1 MHQFGSLKSI
11 GPTIPRGD
19 PRYWLEGIV
28 LENVHALTATSMS
41 DSNTDDIK
49 SSAHSVVCTQIIDL
63 LLPTGGPDVFAD
75 KFDSI

>member
-1 MHQFGSLKSI
+1 
-11 GPTIPRGD
+11 
-19 PRYWLEGIV
+19 
-28 LENVHALTATSMS
+28 MS